1 MLDTLSKGEVTGN
14 KDVDEIQRGV
24 GDTVGS
30 TFAKGGVGESVGS
43 NVDKGLLRGN
53 V

>member
-1 MLDTLSKGEVTGN
+1 
-14 KDVDEIQRGV
+14 VDGIQRDV
-24 GDTVGS
+24 GDAAGS
-30 TFAKGGVGESVGS
+30 QFGKGGVGESVGS